1 MRLLAFTIVIL
12 TLGLIGMLTAIA
24 LLALR
29 AAGLS

>member
-29 AAGLS
+29 TVT

>member
-12 TLGLIGMLTAIA
+12 TLCLIGMLTAIA
-24 LLALR
+24 LLALG

>member
-1 MRLLAFTIVIL
+1 MTALGWTIIML

-29 AAGLS
+29 AAGVS

>member
-12 TLGLIGMLTAIA
+12 TLGLIGMLSALA

-29 AAGLS
+29 AASMS